1 MRKVGSLHCSRKL
14 TRICATV
21 SRLATMDDLPIT
33 EDVVISGGDLSWKA
47 VRASGPGGQNVNKVA
62 TKVELC
68 FDLAECA
75 ALTEPAKSRLRRLA
89 AKHLNSEGQ
98 LVIACQTAR
107 TQRQNLGLAVDALA
121 ALVRRSLVAPK
132 QRRKTKPSRAAKAAR
147 VADKLHQAKKK
158 QARRR
163 VTEE

>member
-1 MRKVGSLHCSRKL
+1 
-14 TRICATV
+14 
-21 SRLATMDDLPIT
+21 MDDLPIT
-33 EDVVISGGDLSWKA
+33 EDIVIPGHHLSWKA

-68 FDLAECA
+68 FDLDGCT
-75 ALTEPAKSRLRRLA
+75 ALADPVKARLRRLA
-89 AKHLNSEGQ
+89 ARHLDADKQ
-98 LVIACQTAR
+98 LVVTCQTAR

-121 ALVRRSLVAPK
+121 VLVRRALVAPK
-132 QRRKTKPSRAAKAAR
+132 KRRKTKPSRAAKAAR

-158 QARRR
+158 QSRRR